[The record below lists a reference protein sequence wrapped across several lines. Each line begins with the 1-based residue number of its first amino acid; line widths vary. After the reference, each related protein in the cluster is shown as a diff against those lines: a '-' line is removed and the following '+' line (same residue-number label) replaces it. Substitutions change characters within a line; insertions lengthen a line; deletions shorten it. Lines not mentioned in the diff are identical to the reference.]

1 MLGKSVF
8 MTGASGFIGS
18 HLSEEL
24 EMRGMQVFTHDRE
37 DGDLAKYKSF
47 PDVDYVIHLAAYNS
61 TKDFYNDGYLWVSR

>member
-24 EMRGMQVFTHDRE
+24 EMRGITKE
-37 DGDLAKYKSF
+37 DLLDSAS
-47 PDVDYVIHLAAYNS
+47 ATA
-61 TKDFYNDGYLWVSR
+61 